1 MVVYIEIQSYKDI
14 PGISGRWRFTCTLN
28 FSQMG
33 AYIEFQSDEDLQY
46 LEFQADGGLHG
57 VI

>member
-33 AYIEFQSDEDLQY
+33 AYIEFQSY
-46 LEFQADGGLHG
+46 GYILEFQADGGGLHRIS
-57 VI
+57 V